1 MRVSI
6 WTGIPAADLDVDVI
20 VVLREYSSGMA
31 STARETNAAT
41 GDTTDQPDGRAKRTS
56 GPTRERLLAAARESF
71 AKLGFASTRV
81 ADIVALAGT
90 SHGTFYTY
98 FDDKRDALL
107 ALTQEAASAI
117 YGAAV
122 APLASSKRQSPRD
135 AIRAR
140 LTVFFRTY
148 GDWWDVVRTWDH
160 ASAIHPEV
168 DELRAR
174 IRASIVEQLSRLLAR
189 ERERRP
195 VDGGLDLRDHGDRAD
210 RDGRGVRGSLVRA
223 WPHTRDDRDRSAH
236 GAVRRSSLRKRS
248 GGRRRGRTREAE
260 LPGRRCGVRQRG
272 QLVQGRDDAVC
283 EHVEV
288 GDGAAIGA

>member
-1 MRVSI
+1 
-6 WTGIPAADLDVDVI
+6 
-20 VVLREYSSGMA
+20 MA
-31 STARETNAAT
+31 STARETGAGT
-41 GDTTDQPDGRAKRTS
+41 GGTADQPAARGTKRTS

-71 AKLGFASTRV
+71 AKRGFASTRV

-98 FDDKRDALL
+98 FEDKRDALL

-122 APLASSKRQSPRD
+122 APLANGKQQSRPD

-148 GDWWDVVRTWDH
+148 SEWWDVVRTWDH

-174 IRASIVEQLSRLLAR
+174 IRGSIVEQLCRLLAHDR
-189 ERERRP
+189 ERGHL
-195 VDGGLDLRDHGDRAD
+195 DGGRDLEIAALALTGMVEEFAGRWFALGRTLGTTEIDQLTALCAGALYGGVSRAPE
-210 RDGRGVRGSLVRA
+210 RDGS
-223 WPHTRDDRDRSAH
+223 
-236 GAVRRSSLRKRS
+236 
-248 GGRRRGRTREAE
+248 
-260 LPGRRCGVRQRG
+260 
-272 QLVQGRDDAVC
+272 
-283 EHVEV
+283 
-288 GDGAAIGA
+288 

>member
-1 MRVSI
+1 
-6 WTGIPAADLDVDVI
+6 
-20 VVLREYSSGMA
+20 MA
-31 STARETNAAT
+31 STARETDGAT
-41 GDTTDQPDGRAKRTS
+41 SGTTDQRAGRGAKRTS

-71 AKLGFASTRV
+71 AKHGFASTRV

-98 FDDKRDALL
+98 FEDKRDVLL

-122 APLASSKRQSPRD
+122 APLATGKRQSPLD

-148 GDWWDVVRTWDH
+148 NEWWDVVRTWDH

-174 IRASIVEQLSRLLAR
+174 IRASIVEQLCRVLAC
-189 ERERRP
+189 ERECGH
-195 VDGGLDLRDHGDRAD
+195 VDGGRDLEITAFALTAMVEEFA
-210 RDGRGVRGSLVRA
+210 GRWFAL
-223 WPHTRDDRDRSAH
+223 
-236 GAVRRSSLRKRS
+236 
-248 GGRRRGRTREAE
+248 GRTLGTTEIDQLTALCAGALYGGEA
-260 LPGRRCGVRQRG
+260 
-272 QLVQGRDDAVC
+272 AVAQ
-283 EHVEV
+283 EQEW
-288 GDGAAIGA
+288 

>member
-1 MRVSI
+1 
-6 WTGIPAADLDVDVI
+6 
-20 VVLREYSSGMA
+20 
-31 STARETNAAT
+31 
-41 GDTTDQPDGRAKRTS
+41 
-56 GPTRERLLAAARESF
+56 LAAARESF

-98 FDDKRDALL
+98 FDDKRDVLL

-122 APLASSKRQSPRD
+122 APLANGKGQSPRD

-148 GDWWDVVRTWDH
+148 GEWWDVVRTWDH

-174 IRASIVEQLSRLLAR
+174 IRASIVERLCRLLAR
-189 ERERRP
+189 DRER
-195 VDGGLDLRDHGDRAD
+195 GHIG
-210 RDGRGVRGSLVRA
+210 
-223 WPHTRDDRDRSAH
+223 
-236 GAVRRSSLRKRS
+236 
-248 GGRRRGRTREAE
+248 GGRDLEITAIALTAMVEEFAGRWFALGRTLGTTEVDQLTELCVGALYGGEAKGTE
-260 LPGRRCGVRQRG
+260 G
-272 QLVQGRDDAVC
+272 Q
-283 EHVEV
+283 EW
-288 GDGAAIGA
+288 

>member
-1 MRVSI
+1 MNV
-6 WTGIPAADLDVDVI
+6 DVDV
-20 VVLREYSSGMA
+20 VVMLTQYCYGMA
-31 STARETNAAT
+31 STDVRDTNGGTRGTRRRAT
-41 GDTTDQPDGRAKRTS
+41 KRTS

-107 ALTQEAASAI
+107 ALTQQAANAI

-122 APLASSKRQSPRD
+122 VPLAGAERQSPRD

-140 LTVFFRTY
+140 LTIFFRTY
-148 GDWWDVVRTWDH
+148 SEWWDVVRTWDH

-174 IRASIVEQLSRLLAR
+174 IRQSIVERLCGLLAR
-189 ERERRP
+189 DRELRH
-195 VDGGLDLRDHGDRAD
+195 VNGALDLEITAIALTAMVEAFAERWFA
-210 RDGRGVRGSLVRA
+210 L
-223 WPHTRDDRDRSAH
+223 
-236 GAVRRSSLRKRS
+236 
-248 GGRRRGRTREAE
+248 GRTLGTTEIDQLTALCAGALYSSEA
-260 LPGRRCGVRQRG
+260 GGAG
-272 QLVQGRDDAVC
+272 QLISTQLG
-283 EHVEV
+283 ES
-288 GDGAAIGA
+288 